1 MEGPK
6 HNLLLER
13 TIEIYTL
20 KKNKIVMKWANDV
33 YQAHNNNLDKK
44 IKILHEQVSFFFKD
58 T

>member
-13 TIEIYTL
+13 TTRIYTL
-20 KKNKIVMKWANDV
+20 KKHKIVMKWADDV
-33 YQAHNNNLDKK
+33 YQAHNNNLDNKK
-44 IKILHEQVSFFFKD
+44 IPS

>member
-13 TIEIYTL
+13 TTEIYTL